1 MVVSTGWADWAG
13 SVGFDWTWPLDP
25 KAKACRATPK
35 QSMILLHGESHSVWV
50 VWPSLDSLS
59 TLSWPGMCRALRVT

>member
-25 KAKACRATPK
+25 KTKACQGHPGAIR
-35 QSMILLHGESHSVWV
+35 MILLHTWGVLQHHRFCPIWLIVGRCML
-50 VWPSLDSLS
+50 PDP
-59 TLSWPGMCRALRVT
+59 TMAD